1 MTLEAMAD
9 MENQV
14 FYYQDRD
21 SDSTLLKLVQS
32 GKDAGLYLWQ
42 IGPQAWKKLEGKE
55 YEVFSNLVY
64 SPANHRVLSEERAKE
79 EIKKLGTVKK

>member
-1 MTLEAMAD
+1 
-9 MENQV
+9 MENKV

-21 SDSTLLKLVQS
+21 SDSTLLKLIQG

-42 IGPQAWKKLEGKE
+42 IGPQAWKKLDGEE
-55 YEVFSNLVY
+55 YKVFSDLIF

-79 EIKKLGTVKK
+79 EIKKLGK

>member
-1 MTLEAMAD
+1 MAD

>member
-1 MTLEAMAD
+1 